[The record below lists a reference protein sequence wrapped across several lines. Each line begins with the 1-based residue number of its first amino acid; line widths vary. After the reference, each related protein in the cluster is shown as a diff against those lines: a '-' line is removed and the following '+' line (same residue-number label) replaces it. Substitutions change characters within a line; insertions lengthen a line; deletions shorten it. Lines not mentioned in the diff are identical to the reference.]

1 MGDHLF
7 KPQDAHKLDDPERQI
22 WLPVADVI
30 RALAIRPGMRVAD
43 VGAGTGYFAVPI
55 GCAVGV
61 EGKVYAVDL
70 QPAMLARLWEKLTEP
85 DAPRNIELVQGEAS
99 KTTLPSRCADVVFVA
114 NVWHELENP
123 TTALQ
128 EVARILAPGGVLAL
142 LDWRAD
148 MSSPPGPPSDHRLP
162 AADVLQFL
170 AKSGWTANEPA
181 VVGRY
186 SYFITAL
193 PPKTEVADS
202 TSD

>member
-70 QPAMLARLWEKLTEP
+70 QPAMLAR
-85 DAPRNIELVQGEAS
+85 
-99 KTTLPSRCADVVFVA
+99 
-114 NVWHELENP
+114 
-123 TTALQ
+123 
-128 EVARILAPGGVLAL
+128 
-142 LDWRAD
+142 
-148 MSSPPGPPSDHRLP
+148 
-162 AADVLQFL
+162 
-170 AKSGWTANEPA
+170 
-181 VVGRY
+181 
-186 SYFITAL
+186 AL
-193 PPKTEVADS
+193 PFII
-202 TSD
+202 

>member
-1 MGDHLF
+1 MGDRLF

-22 WLPVADVI
+22 WLPVAEVI
-30 RALAIRPGMRVAD
+30 RALALRSGMSVAD
-43 VGAGTGYFAVPI
+43 IGAGTGYFAIPI
-55 GCAVGV
+55 ARSVGV

-70 QPAMLARLWEKLTEP
+70 QPAMLAKLREKLTEP

-99 KTTLPSRCADVVFVA
+99 KTTLSSRCADVVFIA

-148 MSSPPGPPSDHRLP
+148 MISPPGPPSDHRLP
-162 AADVLQFL
+162 TADVLQFL
-170 AKSGWTANEPA
+170 VKSGWTADEPV

-186 SYFITAL
+186 SYFITAR

>member
-1 MGDHLF
+1 MGDRLF

-22 WLPVADVI
+22 WLPVAEVI
-30 RALAIRPGMRVAD
+30 RALALRSGMSVAD
-43 VGAGTGYFAVPI
+43 IGAGTGYFAIPI
-55 GCAVGV
+55 ARSVGV

-70 QPAMLARLWEKLTEP
+70 QPAMLAKLRDKLTEP

-99 KTTLPSRCADVVFVA
+99 KTTLSSRCADVVFIA

-148 MSSPPGPPSDHRLP
+148 MISPPGPPSDHRLP

-170 AKSGWTANEPA
+170 VKSGWTADEPV

-186 SYFITAL
+186 SYFISAG
-193 PPKTEVADS
+193 PPNSEIDDS
-202 TSD
+202 KSH